1 MGKFS
6 DYVGSIK
13 QQTELLRT
21 NLTQATGQDCSGKS
35 IAQCAGVVSDYISES
50 EVSED
55 AYVRPSWYPDIEDI
69 IKNAPDI
76 TVSGTTYRPWYIL
89 LLANTEAT
97 TPFYTNNSTTSTAR
111 NYYRGTGCQAVL
123 CSDDCNKDIANA
135 SAETLQV
142 GSTIEH
148 TWDVTKDYTD
158 PTGQDYNVRWAII
171 YSSSNLSNSAINCF
185 FSGYCPVVEVVCLQG
200 MYGIN
205 NGSGFD
211 GTINSN
217 RQIDIL
223 EYVKLCKDMK
233 FYNNSRP
240 YGILQGRDCL
250 KKLIWEGDGN
260 QIVGASSIYQLSG
273 LNELSIKNVKIK
285 NDSAYCFAYL
295 YSLKYLDLSGCTAE
309 GSTSGAINY
318 NHSLKTLILPE
329 SVAMPSTLDGLY
341 NLTSVI
347 IPNTVTSITQSTGV
361 QCYNLKYVKIPSSVT
376 TITSGIGLFPR
387 ASYIELYNDFNCSG
401 VVFSF
406 TGREAKGVK
415 SKKWFKDLCVW
426 LKDRTGDT
434 ANTIVVGTGNLSIMN
449 NIYLTYNPNDINDIT
464 FDGVTSSTEGAM
476 SIVDYISNV
485 KNWTLS

>member
-69 IKNAPDI
+69 ITNAPDI
-76 TVSGTTYRPWYIL
+76 TVSGTTYYPLYIM
-89 LLANTEAT
+89 LLANYEETS
-97 TPFYTNNSTTSTAR
+97 PFYTSNSTTSTAR
-111 NYYRGTGCQAVL
+111 NYNRGTGGNAVL

-158 PTGQDYNVRWAII
+158 PTGESGYNVRWVII
-171 YSSSNLSNSAINCF
+171 YKTSTTTNTDAHIN
-185 FSGYCPVVEVVCLQG
+185 GACPVVEFVARQG
-200 MYGIN
+200 KYYYLA
-205 NGSGFD
+205 SGANY
-211 GTINSN
+211 TTKT
-217 RQIDIL
+217 IDIL
-223 EYVKLCKDMK
+223 KYYKLMPGVDLSSWASNNTSASNLLSNRYQLKTVILNDSLTVFGGYSMLNYCTNLTKLILPK
-233 FYNNSRP
+233 NYSITSQAASEFLNNS
-240 YGILQGRDCL
+240 GL
-250 KKLIWEGDGN
+250 KT
-260 QIVGASSIYQLSG
+260 
-273 LNELSIKNVKIK
+273 
-285 NDSAYCFAYL
+285 
-295 YSLKYLDLSGCTAE
+295 LDLSGCSSIE
-309 GSTSGAINY
+309 GPLGGDSSHRETIIFG
-318 NHSLKTLILPE
+318 
-329 SVAMPSTLDGLY
+329 D
-341 NLTSVI
+341 NLTSLPQFSGQYNKYVKHVYL
-347 IPNTVTSITQSTGV
+347 PSNLSSITNSLFNGI
-361 QCYNLKYVKIPSSVT
+361 YMRGLKYVKIPPSVT
-376 TITSGIGLFPR
+376 TWT
-387 ASYIELYNDFNCSG
+387 ASSFNTTPYIELWNDFNLSG
-401 VVFSF
+401 VSF
-406 TGREAKGVK
+406 TGNTTSETKDL
-415 SKKWFKDLCVW
+415 KWFKDLCVW

-434 ANTIVVGTGNLSIMN
+434 ANTMILGTANLSIMN
-449 NIYLTYNPNDINDIT
+449 NIYLTYNPSDINDIT